1 MESIKEIEKAFRE
14 ARITGEKLLSAGKIT
29 WEQFAFTMLG
39 YEAQLKAK
47 GVRL

>member
-1 MESIKEIEKAFRE
+1 METIEEIEKAFRQS
-14 ARITGEKLLSAGKIT
+14 RIAGEKLMEQGKIT
-29 WEQFAFTMLG
+29 WEQFSFTMLG